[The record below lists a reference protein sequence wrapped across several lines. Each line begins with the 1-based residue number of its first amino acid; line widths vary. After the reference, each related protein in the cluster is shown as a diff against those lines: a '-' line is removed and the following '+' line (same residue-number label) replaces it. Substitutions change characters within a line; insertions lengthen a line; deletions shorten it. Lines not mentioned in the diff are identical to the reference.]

1 MKTISNQTYDEERA
15 LYGSHNLLI
24 SNCRF
29 AGPADGESALKEADN
44 ITVENCFFDLRY
56 PFWHDSEITL
66 DGIHMTE
73 NCRASLWYSKG
84 VNIFRS
90 ELFGIKALRECSDIH
105 MKDCKVISPEFGWS
119 ITRGE
124 FSNSTFEAEYF
135 MMRSKDL
142 VFNNITLKGK
152 YSFQYVENAVFD
164 HCTLDTKDCLWHA
177 KNILVKNSVVK
188 GEYLSWYSENV
199 TFENCTIIG
208 TQPLCYCKN
217 LRLIN
222 CVMKDT
228 DLAFERSDVI
238 ATLDAP
244 ILSIKNPLS
253 GLIRVPSVG
262 EIIMDIPEAKGEI
275 MIEPE
280 RASQN

>member
-1 MKTISNQTYDEERA
+1 METIRNRTYDEERA
-15 LYGSHNLLI
+15 LYGSRNLLI
-24 SNCRF
+24 QDCRF
-29 AGPADGESALKEADN
+29 AGPADGESALKEAHN

-56 PFWHDSEITL
+56 PFWHDTEITL
-66 DGIHMTE
+66 DRIHMTE
-73 NCRASLWYSKG
+73 NCRASLWYSSG
-84 VNIFRS
+84 VSIFNS
-90 ELFGIKALRECSDIH
+90 ELFGIKALRECSDIR

-119 ITRGE
+119 TTRAE
-124 FSNSTFEAEYF
+124 FSDSSFEAEYF

-142 VFNNITLKGK
+142 VFKNITLKGK

-164 HCTLDTKDCLWHA
+164 HCNLDTKDCLWHA
-177 KNILVKNSVVK
+177 KNILVRNSTVK

-222 CVMKDT
+222 CVMRDT
-228 DLAFERSDVI
+228 DLAFERSEVM
-238 ATLDAP
+238 ATLNAP

-253 GLIRVPSVG
+253 GLIRVPSAG
-262 EIIMDIPEAKGEI
+262 EIIMDIHEAKGEVVF
-275 MIEPE
+275 EPE
-280 RASQN
+280 REARD

>member
-1 MKTISNQTYDEERA
+1 METIRNRTYDEERT
-15 LYGSHNLLI
+15 LYGSRNLLI
-24 SNCRF
+24 QDCRF
-29 AGPADGESALKEADN
+29 AGPADGESALKEAHN

-56 PFWHDSEITL
+56 PFWHDTEITL
-66 DGIHMTE
+66 DRIHMTE
-73 NCRASLWYSKG
+73 NCRASLWYSSG
-84 VNIFRS
+84 VSIFNS
-90 ELFGIKALRECSDIH
+90 ELFGIKALRECSDIR

-119 ITRGE
+119 TARAE
-124 FSNSTFEAEYF
+124 FSDSSFEVEYF

-142 VFNNITLKGK
+142 VFKNITLKGK

-164 HCTLDTKDCLWHA
+164 HCNLDTKDCLWHA
-177 KNILVKNSVVK
+177 KNILVRNSTVK

-228 DLAFERSDVI
+228 DLAFERSEVM
-238 ATLDAP
+238 ATLNAP

-253 GLIRVPSVG
+253 GLIRVPSAG
-262 EIIMDIPEAKGEI
+262 EIIMDIPEAKGEVVF
-275 MIEPE
+275 EPE
-280 RASQN
+280 REARD